1 MLRFELINSKD
12 MDGYINNKNALII
25 DIRDKEIYEKG
36 HIKGAINIPMDDLEM
51 DYSMMPKNMILV
63 LYCESGGT
71 SILAAKELFDIGY
84 VSRALLGGIKEYS
97 GKYFVS

>member
-1 MLRFELINSKD
+1 MLRFGLINSKE
-12 MDGYINNKNALII
+12 MDGYIDNMNALII
-25 DIRDKEIYEKG
+25 DIRDKDDYEKG
-36 HIKGAINIPMDDLEM
+36 HIKGAVNIPMDELEK
-51 DYSMMPKNMILV
+51 DYSKMPKNKILV